1 LLLVGPG
8 CFAWRR
14 WLAGSIE
21 FPSELRV
28 SHLLVQGSR
37 PRSPVRFV
45 HGPAWSPEAEVTII
59 GRERLRGR
67 TAHWVEVPDDS
78 GSLLGGHLLL
88 MWAESGHTYGVG
100 FHGFDFGARA
110 LDMAIARSLTMV
122 EPR

>member
-14 WLAGSIE
+14 WLAGLIE

-28 SHLLVQGSR
+28 SHLVVQGSPR
-37 PRSPVRFV
+37 RRSPVRFD

-78 GSLLGGHLLL
+78 GSLLL

-100 FHGFDFGARA
+100 CHGFDPGARA
-110 LDMAIARSLTMV
+110 LDMAIAHSLTMV